1 MRRPRETDTVK
12 AILQFLALHKI
23 PAWRV
28 NTGAFRAEYK
38 GETRFHRFGAVGM
51 ADIVG
56 VWPLCA
62 NRDCRSRMN
71 VCRITEHCHGL
82 FLAIEV
88 KSATGKV
95 SPAQAAFLDTVNA
108 AGGKGFVARS
118 VADVQ
123 KELGL

>member
-38 GETRFHRFGAVGM
+38 GKTRFHRFGAVGM

-56 VWPLCA
+56 IRGWPIRWDA
-62 NRDCRSRMN
+62 Q
-71 VCRITEHCHGL
+71 TEPAKMLGQ